1 MLQKLFGFDPAR
13 HNVKTEILA
22 GITTFLTMAYILAVN
37 PSILADAGMD
47 KPAVFT
53 TTIIASVLATVIMA
67 LIAKLPFALAPG
79 MGLNAFFAYTVCLQ
93 LGYTWQFA
101 LTAVLIEGLIFILL
115 TLTNLREAIVNA
127 IPMTLKNA
135 ISAGIGLFI
144 AFIGLKSGG
153 VIINNDATLVSLGDI
168 TQGTAL
174 LSCFGII
181 VTGVLLAYKVKGALL
196 LGILATTFVGIPM
209 NITHFTGFISTPPS
223 IEPIFMK
230 FDFSQIFSSEMF
242 IAVLTLLFVDMFDT
256 IGTLVGVSTKAGML
270 KDGKIPNIK
279 KAFMADAIGTTAG
292 AMLGTSTVTTFVESA
307 SGVAEGGRTGLTSF
321 TTAVCF
327 ALSLFFAPLF
337 LSIPASA
344 TAAVLVLVGLMML
357 TPIKNIDMNDY
368 SEALPAFICII
379 FMPLAYSIS
388 DGVLLGLISY
398 VFINVLCKNFNKLKP
413 SIYILCAL
421 FLVKYFMPY
430 IEQLFK

>member
-13 HNVKTEILA
+13 HNVRTEIMA

-53 TTIIASVLATVIMA
+53 TTIISAVIATAIMA
-67 LIAKLPFALAPG
+67 VVAKLPFALAPG

-93 LGYTWQFA
+93 LGYSWQFA

-127 IPMTLKNA
+127 IPVTLKNA

-144 AFIGLKSGG
+144 AFIGLKGG
-153 VIINNDATLVSLGDI
+153 GIIVSNPATLVALGDI

-174 LSCFGII
+174 LSCIGII
-181 VTGVLLAYKVKGALL
+181 LTAVFLTYNIKGALL
-196 LGILATTFVGIPM
+196 FGILLTTLVGIPLD
-209 NITHFTGFISTPPS
+209 ITHFNGIVSTPPS
-223 IEPIFMK
+223 IRPIFMQ
-230 FDFSQIFSSEMF
+230 FEFGQILSSEMF

-279 KAFMADAIGTTAG
+279 KAFMADAIGTTVG

-321 TTAVCF
+321 TTALCF
-327 ALSLFFAPLF
+327 VLALFFAPLF
-337 LSIPASA
+337 LAIPACA
-344 TAAVLVLVGLMML
+344 TAPVLFLVGLMML
-357 TPIKNIDMNDY
+357 TPIKNIDLNDY
-368 SEALPAFICII
+368 SEAIPAFVCII

-398 VFINVLCKNFNKLKP
+398 VFINVICRKFNKLSP
-413 SIYILCAL
+413 SIYILCVL
-421 FLVKYFMPY
+421 FLVKYFIGY
-430 IEQLFK
+430 IELLFK